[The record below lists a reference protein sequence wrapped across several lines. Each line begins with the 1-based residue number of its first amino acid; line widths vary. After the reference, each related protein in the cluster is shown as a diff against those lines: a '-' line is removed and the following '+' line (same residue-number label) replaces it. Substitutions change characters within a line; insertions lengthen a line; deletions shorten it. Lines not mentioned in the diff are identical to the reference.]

1 MGSNPTVGT
10 SINTNM
16 IYIPKSLDDPLFA
29 FIKDDPVRPEIPLEF
44 RLGMRSEVMF
54 LVDTE
59 SKEPL
64 AVLCIAFSDGV
75 PTSLEELFVSPVNPD
90 TAIFYTIWSYK
101 PGAGTEL
108 VMNAVSAIQ
117 EQFEN
122 IKRFVTLSPKSEMAK
137 KFHLKNGA
145 SIFRE
150 NEDTVN
156 YEYLI

>member
-1 MGSNPTVGT
+1 
-10 SINTNM
+10 
-16 IYIPKSLDDPLFA
+16 
-29 FIKDDPVRPEIPLEF
+29 
-44 RLGMRSEVMF
+44 
-54 LVDTE
+54 
-59 SKEPL
+59 
-64 AVLCIAFSDGV
+64 
-75 PTSLEELFVSPVNPD
+75 
-90 TAIFYTIWSYK
+90 
-101 PGAGTEL
+101 
-108 VMNAVSAIQ
+108 MNAVSAIQ